1 MTLEFLSNKFIKHDK
16 STVRLSRRIGWPL
29 CCVNVQRCLSY
40 VDKRKKVKKK
50 KKEGGF
56 FNDGAR
62 DAINRTRGEG
72 EEDTDVSHQHI
83 IPWEYSGGGGTR

>member
-1 MTLEFLSNKFIKHDK
+1 MTLEFRPQTNFSTIKARFDY
-16 STVRLSRRIGWPL
+16 REELAGR
-29 CCVNVQRCLSY
+29 CVALTFNVAFHTWI
-40 VDKRKKVKKK
+40 KGRKLKK

-72 EEDTDVSHQHI
+72 EGDTNVSHQHI